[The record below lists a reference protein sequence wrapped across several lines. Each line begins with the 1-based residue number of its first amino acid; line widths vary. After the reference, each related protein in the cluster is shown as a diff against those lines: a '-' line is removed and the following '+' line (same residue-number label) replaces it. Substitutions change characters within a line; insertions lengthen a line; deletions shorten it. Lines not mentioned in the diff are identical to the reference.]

1 MILGGHF
8 DVSAKDKRITELEDI
23 LNQPNIWNDNVYAS
37 KVNSELINLKKELS
51 DLKKASSIVSGLKDL
66 MELVSLDDSLK
77 DDLEAEFLT
86 AEKLVEEL
94 EVATLLNGPYDNL
107 NCFLE
112 IHPGAGGTEAMDWA
126 SMLLRMYERFC
137 EANGYKYEVI
147 DFLKGEEAGVKSVTL
162 RISGNMSYGYFKGEK
177 GVHRLV
183 RISPFDSNKRR
194 HTSFAS
200 VTVVPEFDKVSDI
213 EIKDEDLKIDV
224 FHSSGAGG
232 QSVNTS
238 DSAVRITHLPTK
250 IVVSC
255 QVERSQLRNKER
267 AMEMLKSKLYQLE
280 VEKKEA
286 ELNKEKGISDSINF
300 GSQIRNYVLEP
311 YTLVKDL
318 RSGYEKQDTIEDIL
332 GIIIPETRDMF
343 ACEMIATKAVS
354 IAQERIQALE
364 HMGFCL
370 SEEALIGHDETKYN
384 SYYVREV

>member
-1 MILGGHF
+1 MGGLF
-8 DVSAKDKRITELEDI
+8 DLESKEKRISLLESK
-23 LNQPNIWNDNVYAS
+23 LNESGIWNNLKEAS
-37 KVNSELINLKKELS
+37 KINGELINLKKECSDAKKLKSSLEGLEELISLS
-51 DLKKASSIVSGLKDL
+51 
-66 MELVSLDDSLK
+66 
-77 DDLEAEFLT
+77 DDLEIRKE
-86 AEKLVEEL
+86 VEEELSSLEELMSSL

-107 NCFLE
+107 SCFLE

-137 EANGYKYEVI
+137 DANNYKYEVI
-147 DFLKGEEAGVKSVTL
+147 DYLKGEEAGIKAVTL
-162 RISGNMSYGYFKGEK
+162 RISGNMAYGYFKWEK

-200 VTVVPEFDKVSDI
+200 VSVVPEFEKISNI

-238 DSAVRITHLPTK
+238 DSAVRITHLPSK

-267 AMEMLKSKLYQLE
+267 ALEMLKSKLYQLE
-280 VEKKEA
+280 VEKKEE

-318 RSGYEKQDTIEDIL
+318 RSGYETSQAFKVLDGDIL
-332 GIIIPETRDMF
+332 PIMESVLKM
-343 ACEMIATKAVS
+343 K
-354 IAQERIQALE
+354 
-364 HMGFCL
+364 
-370 SEEALIGHDETKYN
+370 KN
-384 SYYVREV
+384 